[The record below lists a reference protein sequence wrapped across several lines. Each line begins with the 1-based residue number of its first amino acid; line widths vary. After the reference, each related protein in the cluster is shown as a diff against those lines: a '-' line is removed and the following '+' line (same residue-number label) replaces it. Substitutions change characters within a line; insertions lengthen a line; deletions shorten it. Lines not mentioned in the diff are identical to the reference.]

1 MSASEAGE
9 TAIVAAVRIVASA
22 APPMTPPIADAWP
35 STVIREIPE
44 TASASSAMTTVPPA
58 NATALPDV
66 EAAWPIA
73 SGTLI
78 PSCRAERARV
88 TMNSE

>member
-1 MSASEAGE
+1 MRSPQSPSRAGSSVIEAS
-9 TAIVAAVRIVASA
+9 TATTTTMAQ
-22 APPMTPPIADAWP
+22 AWP
-35 STVIREIPE
+35 STVISDTPE
-44 TASASSAMTTVPPA
+44 TASASSAMTTVTPA

-66 EAAWPIA
+66 AAAWPIA
-73 SGTLI
+73 SCTLM